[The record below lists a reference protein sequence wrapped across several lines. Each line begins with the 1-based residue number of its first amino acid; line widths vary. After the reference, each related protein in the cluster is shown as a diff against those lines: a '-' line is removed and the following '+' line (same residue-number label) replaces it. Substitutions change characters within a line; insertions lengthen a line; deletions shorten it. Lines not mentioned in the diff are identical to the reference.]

1 MNNELKQASPAP
13 RPIHPRT
20 RQEGKATRISLDDG
34 LLAERQECTAG
45 LATPA
50 GTKLAFDRTH
60 VRKLPDVLPAAADD
74 LHVESE
80 HAFTTKGTATC
91 DLCPSLYAPDKRQAS
106 RQRVPLLSCMTS
118 PCLSPT
124 IVLPKTRHNRI
135 QEAYSNYTRH
145 HRILALEAPSEAS
158 APGTDQLRQET
169 DQEQH

>member
-1 MNNELKQASPAP
+1 MNDELKQAGPAP

-34 LLAERQECTAG
+34 LLAERKECTAG

-60 VRKLPDVLPAAADD
+60 ARRLPDALPAAADD
-74 LHVESE
+74 LHAESE

-91 DLCPSLYAPDKRQAS
+91 DLCPSLYTPEKRQAS
-106 RQRVPLLSCMTS
+106 RQRVPLLSYMTS
-118 PCLSPT
+118 P

>member
-1 MNNELKQASPAP
+1 MNDELKQAGPAP

-20 RQEGKATRISLDDG
+20 RQGGKATRISLDVG

-50 GTKLAFDRTH
+50 GTKLAFDRTLA
-60 VRKLPDVLPAAADD
+60 RRLPDALPAAADD
-74 LHVESE
+74 LHAESE
-80 HAFTTKGTATC
+80 HAFTTKNTATC
-91 DLCPSLYAPDKRQAS
+91 DLCPSLYAPEKRQAS

-118 PCLSPT
+118 P